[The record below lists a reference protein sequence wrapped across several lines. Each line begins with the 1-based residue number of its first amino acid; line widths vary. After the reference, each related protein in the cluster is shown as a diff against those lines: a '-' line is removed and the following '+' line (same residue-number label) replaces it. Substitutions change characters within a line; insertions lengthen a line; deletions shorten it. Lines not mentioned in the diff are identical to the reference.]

1 MIQLKKLASDFRSIA
16 ARVWK
21 DNENKTKIINETL
34 QILTACKKEFQKL
47 HLKHEELK
55 KKFLKKKQ
63 RDTQTLN

>member
-1 MIQLKKLASDFRSIA
+1 MIQLNKLASDFRSIA

-34 QILTACKKEFQKL
+34 QILTACKKEFQKP
-47 HLKHEELK
+47 HLEHEELK
-55 KKFLKKKQ
+55 KKFFKKKQ